1 MIGVYKKNQT
11 KVLTEV
17 KQKQQEDVNHGVRL
31 GNISELSYN
40 ELKFK
45 IPNWLNQM
53 ILKSIL
59 IICPLYISIKTLF
72 WLEMGHT
79 TAEGFVRIIV
89 CMFWWVSTISLFF

>member
-45 IPNWLNQM
+45 IPN
-53 ILKSIL
+53 
-59 IICPLYISIKTLF
+59 
-72 WLEMGHT
+72 
-79 TAEGFVRIIV
+79 
-89 CMFWWVSTISLFF
+89 